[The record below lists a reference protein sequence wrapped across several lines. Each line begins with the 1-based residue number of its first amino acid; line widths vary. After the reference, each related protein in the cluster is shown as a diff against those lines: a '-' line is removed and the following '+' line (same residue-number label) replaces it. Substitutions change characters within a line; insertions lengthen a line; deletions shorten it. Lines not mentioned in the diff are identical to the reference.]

1 MVAIKR
7 PIIRV
12 IVLSCFLMLI
22 LRQLPDQLSLNMG
35 LIYLY
40 HTLTETPGWSES
52 MQYRDPASQAESWL
66 RRAIIYS
73 PESSA
78 VQEWLGVTLAVQG
91 LTEEAGTVW
100 QANDLA
106 IQRLL
111 VWRRAIWQSGRYN
124 EATQL
129 GEWIMQI
136 VPKLDIVPSA
146 LEEQIC
152 VVESFH
158 NLDQWSPCPWCNNVP
173 ADHRRF
179 VSDGHILTT
188 SYLQDPQSRGN
199 RFAIWSIPNLPIG
212 SNNALILRMKCDQ
225 DTLFTMEI
233 VVDGRRSRPI
243 NYRPGSGK
251 WEVVKVPIGGNVLN
265 EIVIGIDERENVP
278 MTEEHLL
285 LIDWI
290 ALR

>member
-22 LRQLPDQLSLNMG
+22 LRQLPDRLSLNMG

-66 RRAIIYS
+66 RRTIIYS
-73 PESSA
+73 PESPA

-111 VWRRAIWQSGRYN
+111 AWRRAIWQSGRYN
-124 EATQL
+124 EATHL
-129 GEWIMQI
+129 GEWIVQV

-146 LEEQIC
+146 LKEQIF

-158 NLDQWSPCPWCNNVP
+158 NLDQWSTCPWCNNVP

-179 VSDGHILTT
+179 VSDGHILTM
-188 SYLQDPQSRGN
+188 SYLQDPQSHED
-199 RFAIWSIPNLPIG
+199 RFAIWSILNLPIG
-212 SNNALILRMKCDQ
+212 RNSALILRMKYDQ
-225 DTLFTMEI
+225 ATLFTMEI
-233 VVDGRRSRPI
+233 VVDGLRSRPI
-243 NYRPGSGK
+243 NYRSGSGK
-251 WEVVKVPIGGNVLN
+251 WEVVEVPIDGNILN
-265 EIVIGIDERENVP
+265 EIVIGIGEHKNVP